1 MLNQWHG
8 PAMITALEGGRVPT
22 AAYVAYK
29 GNLTKCALEHL
40 RPASSLER
48 LAMTEWEEILSEVI
62 HATGPHEGEPPD
74 DDENG
79 AEDPDAPDDCFEY
92 EPTDA
97 EPTPD
102 GLVLEEKSKT
112 QQQLT
117 FPYPFQAQDL
127 IPMMK
132 LASTPSSPMPSASP
146 SRRTSQSS
154 MPLQAS
160 IYVPAD
166 LYQPWW

>member
-1 MLNQWHG
+1 
-8 PAMITALEGGRVPT
+8 MITALEGGRVPT
-22 AAYVAYK
+22 AAYVAYR

-97 EPTPD
+97 CLLYT
-102 GLVLEEKSKT
+102 
-112 QQQLT
+112 
-117 FPYPFQAQDL
+117 
-127 IPMMK
+127 
-132 LASTPSSPMPSASP
+132 SP
-146 SRRTSQSS
+146 SPRD
-154 MPLQAS
+154 A
-160 IYVPAD
+160 
-166 LYQPWW
+166 